1 MSLMV
6 SAATSVTFH
15 VYHCI
20 HCWDLSRLGHESD
33 VVVVV
38 GRWGAGRSHVGGCAG
53 VGNRE
58 AAVRSRANSHLLVSL
73 G

>member
-38 GRWGAGRSHVGGCAG
+38 GRWGGGGGGQVDHMLEG
-53 VGNRE
+53 VQ
-58 AAVRSRANSHLLVSL
+58 VL
-73 G
+73 GTERPP